1 MFRPGEKVTDN
12 SLRVAYD
19 ENLCWLNKESKM
31 SVSTLF
37 NEGMADRLIRIIVGI
52 IVIALVF
59 VGPKTPWGW
68 LGLVPLITGLVG
80 WCPAY
85 TLFGIR
91 TCPLRKS

>member
-1 MFRPGEKVTDN
+1 
-12 SLRVAYD
+12 
-19 ENLCWLNKESKM
+19 M
-31 SVSTLF
+31 SASSLF
-37 NEGMADRLIRIIVGI
+37 NEGMPDRLIRVIVGI

-85 TLFGIR
+85 TLLGIR

>member
-1 MFRPGEKVTDN
+1 
-12 SLRVAYD
+12 
-19 ENLCWLNKESKM
+19 M

>member
-1 MFRPGEKVTDN
+1 
-12 SLRVAYD
+12 
-19 ENLCWLNKESKM
+19 M

-59 VGPKTPWGW
+59 VGPQTPWGW

>member
-1 MFRPGEKVTDN
+1 
-12 SLRVAYD
+12 
-19 ENLCWLNKESKM
+19 M

-59 VGPKTPWGW
+59 VGPQTPWGG
-68 LGLVPLITGLVG
+68 LGLVPLITGLIG

-85 TLFGIR
+85 SLFGIR